1 MSHLA
6 VLTSGGDA
14 PGMNASLRAIV
25 RSATNNSMKVYGVS
39 NGFEGLIDDSF
50 SELKPRQVGNIIQR
64 GGSILQ
70 TSRSKRFLDKNY
82 RDKARANLS
91 KRNISSV
98 IVIGGEGSLKGA
110 RCLGEDGNINVLGL
124 PATIDRDI
132 PSVGPTIGF
141 DTAINTAL
149 QAIDR
154 IRDTASTSNTVHI
167 IELMGRNCGWISL
180 FAGIGGGAEAV
191 ILPEFPTDIKKL
203 AVQIKE
209 QRSSGKQGCILIVS
223 EGACNS
229 LGGEGLIEDLNKVS
243 DFDLR
248 ITKLGHIQRGGNP
261 SAVDRVLAS
270 RLGAGAVEGFLADNN
285 RCVVAQPKSN
295 VEMIPFEELSGTL
308 NSELEAYYKLIFKL
322 A

>member
-25 RSATNNSMKVYGVS
+25 RSANNKKIKVYGVF
-39 NGFEGLIDDSF
+39 NGFEGLIDDRLA
-50 SELKPRQVGNIIQR
+50 ELKPRQVGNIIQR

-70 TSRSKRFLDKNY
+70 TSRSKRFLDKKY
-82 RDKARANLS
+82 RNQARENLL
-91 KRNISSV
+91 KRDISSV

-110 RCLGEDGNINVLGL
+110 ACLGEEGELNVLGL

-132 PSVGPTIGF
+132 PLVGPTIGF
-141 DTAINTAL
+141 DTAINTSL

-167 IELMGRNCGWISL
+167 IEVMGRACGWISL

-191 ILPEFPTDIKKL
+191 ILPEFPTDIEKL
-203 AVQIKE
+203 ASQIKE

-229 LGGEGLIEDLNKVS
+229 SGGEGLVKDLNKVS
-243 DFDLR
+243 NFDLR

-270 RLGAGAVEGFLADNN
+270 RLGAGAVEGFLSGNKQ
-285 RCVVAQPKSN
+285 CVVAQPKDKIK
-295 VEMIPFEELSGTL
+295 MIPFNDLSGTL
-308 NSELEAYYKLIFKL
+308 NSEMEDYHKLIFRL
-322 A
+322 V

>member
-39 NGFEGLIDDSF
+39 NGFEGLIDDLF

-91 KRNISSV
+91 KRNIDSV

-110 RCLGEDGNINVLGL
+110 KCLGEYGNINVLGL

-132 PSVGPTIGF
+132 PLVGPTIGF

-191 ILPEFPTDIKKL
+191 ILPEFPMDIKKL
-203 AVQIKE
+203 AQQIKE

-243 DFDLR
+243 NFDLR

-270 RLGAGAVEGFLADNN
+270 RLGAGAVEGFLADSN

-295 VEMIPFEELSGTL
+295 VEMIPFDELSGTL
-308 NSELEAYYKLIFKL
+308 NSELEDYYKLIFKL

>member
-1 MSHLA
+1 M
-6 VLTSGGDA
+6 
-14 PGMNASLRAIV
+14 
-25 RSATNNSMKVYGVS
+25 
-39 NGFEGLIDDSF
+39 
-50 SELKPRQVGNIIQR
+50 GNIIQK
-64 GGSILQ
+64 GGSILH
-70 TSRSKRFLDKNY
+70 TSRSSRFLSKEY
-82 RDKARANLS
+82 RDLGKGNLS
-91 KRNISSV
+91 KRNITSV

-110 RCLGEDGNINVLGL
+110 EIFSRETDLVVLGI

-132 PSVGPTIGF
+132 PVVGPTIGF

-149 QAIDR
+149 QAIDK

-191 ILPEFPTDIKKL
+191 IIPEISMNIDKL
-203 AVQIKE
+203 ARQIQD

-229 LGGEGLIEDLNKVS
+229 SGGEGLVEALNSVS
-243 DFDLR
+243 TFDLR

-270 RLGAGAVEGFLADNN
+270 RLGSSAVDTVLKGFKN
-285 RCVVAQPKSN
+285 CVVAQPTDQIKVFKFDDLKSDSKTD
-295 VEMIPFEELSGTL
+295 IDD
-308 NSELEAYYKLIFKL
+308 YYQLILKLV
-322 A
+322 